1 MKMILHTFTRAAVV
15 IALIAAFQFTG
26 HGQTTAPAGLRDRV
40 VMRFDIVALQQGVAL
55 VPREAGSTVRMIQ
68 VVDGVVTVDGV
79 SLTGGQLRDR
89 LGADADLV
97 LQVSYMDREQQSA
110 LVSGG
115 TGGAGATFD
124 PPPAAGAPAA
134 VERSEVRRGDIIRFG
149 DEVTVGRNERV
160 EGDVVV
166 FGDSADIDGE
176 VTGDVTVF
184 GDELR
189 LGPDAIVRGDVNAI
203 GGNLDREDGAQVE
216 GDVNEV
222 GRGRGTMRGNMNVPG
237 MFFDSM
243 WSRLWGVGATVL
255 RLTVLVLVGLIIVA
269 FGRNAVERIGGR
281 IAATPVRAGLIGLAA
296 EVLFLPVTVLTVVV
310 LAVSIVGIPLLVLV
324 PFAILLVM
332 LVGLVGFI
340 ALAHHVGGRLS
351 AKFGWSAP
359 SPYASVA
366 IGVLAVGTLTV
377 IGRLGGLAG
386 GFFLGAPLTGIGYLA
401 EYVAWTVGF
410 GAALLYWY
418 EMQPGW
424 VGPRK
429 ARGSGLKAQGSEP
442 TAESAVSPEP

>member
-1 MKMILHTFTRAAVV
+1 MTLHAFTRVAVV
-15 IALIAAFQFTG
+15 IGLVAALQFTG

-40 VMRFDIVALQQGVAL
+40 TMRFDIVALQQGVAL
-55 VPREAGSTVRMIQ
+55 VPREAGSAVRMIQ

-97 LQVSYMDREQQSA
+97 LQVSYMDREQQRA
-110 LVSGG
+110 LVAGGVSGG

-124 PPPAAGAPAA
+124 PPPATTAPAT
-134 VERSEVRRGDIIRFG
+134 VERSEVRRGDVIRFG
-149 DEVTVGRNERV
+149 DAVTVERNERV

-184 GDELR
+184 GDRLR
-189 LGPDAIVRGDVNAI
+189 LGPNAVVRGDVNAI
-203 GGNLDREDGAQVE
+203 GGNLDRDSGAQVE

-222 GRGRGTMRGNMNVPG
+222 GRGRGTMRGDMDVPG
-237 MFFDSM
+237 MFFGSM
-243 WSRLWGVGATVL
+243 WSRVWGLGATIL
-255 RLTVLVLVGLIIVA
+255 RLTVLVLVGLIIAA
-269 FGRNAVERIGGR
+269 FGRNALERIGTR

-310 LAVSIVGIPLLVLV
+310 LAISIVGIPLLVLV

-332 LVGLVGFI
+332 LVGLVGFTG
-340 ALAHHVGGRLS
+340 LAHHFGGRVS
-351 AKFGWSAP
+351 ARFGWSAP
-359 SPYASVA
+359 GPYASVA
-366 IGVLAVGTLTV
+366 IGVVAVGALTL
-377 IGRLGGLAG
+377 IGKLAGLAG

-401 EYVAWTVGF
+401 EYAAWTVGF

-424 VGPRK
+424 VGSR
-429 ARGSGLKAQGSEP
+429 RR
-442 TAESAVSPEP
+442 TATAPVAPPPEA

>member
-1 MKMILHTFTRAAVV
+1 MKSTLRL
-15 IALIAAFQFTG
+15 LIPLTLLLAFQMTG
-26 HGQTTAPAGLRDRV
+26 HGQTAPPAGLRDRV
-40 VMRFDIVALQQGVAL
+40 AMRFDIVALQQGVAL
-55 VPREAGSTVRMIQ
+55 VPRETGSNVRMIQ

-97 LQVSYMDREQQSA
+97 LQVSYMDREQQRA
-110 LVSGG
+110 LVTGGVSGA

-124 PPPAAGAPAA
+124 PRPASPAPAV
-134 VERSEVRRGDIIRFG
+134 VERSEIRRGDIIRFG

-203 GGNLDREDGAQVE
+203 GGNLDREDGAQVMGE
-216 GDVNEV
+216 VNEV
-222 GRGRGTMRGNMNVPG
+222 GRGRGQINDAWFGDQVFG
-237 MFFDSM
+237 GV
-243 WSRLWGVGATVL
+243 WSRVWGVGATVF
-255 RLTVLVLVGLIIVA
+255 RLTVLILVALIIAA
-269 FGRNAVERIGGR
+269 FGRNAVERIGAR
-281 IAATPVRAGLIGLAA
+281 TAATPVRSGLIGLAGQI
-296 EVLFLPVTVLTVVV
+296 LFLPVLVLTVIV
-310 LAVSIVGIPLLVLV
+310 LAVSIVGIPLLILV
-324 PFAILLVM
+324 PFAILLLM
-332 LVGLVGFI
+332 LVALIGFV
-340 ALAHHVGGRLS
+340 AVAYQVGGRLIG
-351 AKFGWSAP
+351 KFGWNTTSVYTAVTIGV
-359 SPYASVA
+359 VA
-366 IGVLAVGTLTV
+366 IGVMTLLGKLA
-377 IGRLGGLAG
+377 GLAI
-386 GFFLGAPLTGIGYLA
+386 GFFVGVPLTGIGYLL

-424 VGPRK
+424 VGRRRAHDPAPK
-429 ARGSGLKAQGSEP
+429 AEAL
-442 TAESAVSPEP
+442 SPEP

>member
-1 MKMILHTFTRAAVV
+1 MKSTLRL
-15 IALIAAFQFTG
+15 LIPLTLLLAFQMTG
-26 HGQTTAPAGLRDRV
+26 HGQTTPPAGLRDRIT
-40 VMRFDIVALQQGVAL
+40 MRFDVVALQQGVAL
-55 VPREAGSTVRMIQ
+55 VPRDAGASVRMIQ

-97 LQVSYMDREQQSA
+97 LQVSYMDREQQRA
-110 LVSGG
+110 LVPGG

-124 PPPAAGAPAA
+124 PPPAAPAPAT
-134 VERSEVRRGDIIRFG
+134 VERSEIRRGDIVRFG
-149 DEVTVGRNERV
+149 DAVTVQTNERV

-184 GDELR
+184 GDRLR
-189 LGPDAIVRGDVNAI
+189 LGPNAVVRGDVNAI

-216 GDVNEV
+216 GEVNEV
-222 GRGRGTMRGNMNVPG
+222 GRGRGRIRGDVNFPG

-243 WSRLWGVGATVL
+243 WSRLWGFGATIL

-281 IAATPVRAGLIGLAA
+281 IAATPVRSGLIGLAA

-310 LAVSIVGIPLLVLV
+310 LAISIVGIPLLVLV

-351 AKFGWSAP
+351 ARFGWSAP

-366 IGVLAVGTLTV
+366 IGVLAVGTLTL
-377 IGRLGGLAG
+377 IGRLAGLAG
-386 GFFLGAPLTGIGYLA
+386 GFFLGAPLTGLGYLL

-418 EMQPGW
+418 EMQPGF
-424 VGPRK
+424 GPRRT
-429 ARGSGLKAQGSEP
+429 AGSGLTAQDPGPSSP
-442 TAESAVSPEP
+442 PSPEP